1 MTGESTPSM
10 RLTLFAGFMPPIIES
25 RKPTM
30 ADLSRAVNIEDLR
43 VMARRRLPRA
53 IFDFFDGGAEDEVTL
68 RENRAAFERVRLLPK
83 VLVDVSK
90 VDTKVSL
97 FGKEASLPL
106 AIAPT
111 GGISAGRFGAELIL
125 ARAAKAWGVPF
136 TMATPSAFTI
146 ERVAEEVG
154 GRLWFQLYAVRNIDF
169 RNELV
174 ERAKRSGYEAILVTV
189 DLPVSGKRERDP
201 RNGFH
206 TPYTPNWRN
215 SRDVVFKPAWALDML
230 RHGLP
235 GMANLVGYPFSTPSG
250 TDIVTAVG
258 REMDA
263 GLDWEYIKRLRE
275 QWPGK
280 LLLKGVERPDD
291 AERAVTVG
299 CDGIVVS
306 NHGGR
311 QLDGASSTLEAL
323 PDVSRAV
330 GSRITVLLDGGVRRG
345 VDILKARALG
355 AQAVLTGRATLFGCM
370 AGGETGAQRALEILS
385 TELVRAM
392 QLCGVRSPD
401 EIGAQLLCRNS

>member
-1 MTGESTPSM
+1 MHLG
-10 RLTLFAGFMPPIIES
+10 
-25 RKPTM
+25 
-30 ADLSRAVNIEDLR
+30 DAVNIEDLR
-43 VMARRRLPRA
+43 RAAKRRLPRA
-53 IFDFFDGGAEDEVTL
+53 IFDFFDGGAEDETTL

-83 VLVDVSK
+83 VLVNVAR
-90 VDTKVSL
+90 VDTSTEI
-97 FGKEASLPL
+97 FGKKSNLPL

-111 GGISAGRFGAELIL
+111 GGISAGRWGAELIL

-136 TMATPSAFTI
+136 TMATPSAFSI
-146 ERVAEEVG
+146 ERVAQEVG
-154 GRLWFQLYAVRNIDF
+154 GRLWFQLYCVRNIEF
-169 RNELV
+169 RNKLV
-174 ERAKRSGYEAILVTV
+174 ARAKDAGFEAILVTV

-206 TPYTPNWRN
+206 TPYSPNWRN
-215 SRDVVFKPAWALDML
+215 SRDVIFKPAWALDML
-230 RHGLP
+230 RNGLP
-235 GMANLVGYPFSTPSG
+235 GMANLEGYPFSTPSG

-275 QWPGK
+275 LWPGK

-291 AERAVTVG
+291 AERAVAVG

-311 QLDGASSTLEAL
+311 QLDGAAPTLEAL
-323 PDVSRAV
+323 PAISSAV
-330 GSRITVLLDGGVRRG
+330 GKKLTVMLDGGVRRG

-355 AQAVLTGRATLFGCM
+355 AQAVLTGRATLFGAM
-370 AGGETGAQRALEILS
+370 AGGEPGANRALEILS

-392 QLCGVRSPD
+392 QLSGVRSPA
-401 EIGAQLLCRNS
+401 EITADLLQ